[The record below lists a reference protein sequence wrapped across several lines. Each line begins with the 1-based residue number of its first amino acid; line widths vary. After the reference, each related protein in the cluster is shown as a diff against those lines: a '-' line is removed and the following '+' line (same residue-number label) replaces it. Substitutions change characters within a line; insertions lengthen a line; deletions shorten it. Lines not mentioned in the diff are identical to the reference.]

1 MFVLAVGRF
10 CKDPGPRVRAR
21 GAVTATHFKTKD
33 KSMVSRRADRLLVA
47 IDRRE
52 FVRGDQA
59 GRDGE
64 GDVMHRIAC
73 GEACRMA
80 GAITPVPGQPR
91 MTIGC
96 LFANTVSAHLVA

>member
-1 MFVLAVGRF
+1 MTV
-10 CKDPGPRVRAR
+10 
-21 GAVTATHFKTKD
+21 THFKTKD
-33 KSMVSRRADRLLVA
+33 MSIVSRRADRLLVA
-47 IDRRE
+47 IDRPE
-52 FVRGDQA
+52 SVRGDQV

-64 GDVMHRIAC
+64 GDVMHRIAG

-80 GAITPVPGQPR
+80 GERSRRCPGSLGP